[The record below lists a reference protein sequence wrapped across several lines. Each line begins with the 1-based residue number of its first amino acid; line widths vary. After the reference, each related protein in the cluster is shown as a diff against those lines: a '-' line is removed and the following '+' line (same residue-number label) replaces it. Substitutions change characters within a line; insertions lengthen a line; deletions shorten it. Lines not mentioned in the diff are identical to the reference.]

1 MNKVETNKVK
11 TMQDMGRAIR
21 ERDLMQVKIR
31 NKAHVPD
38 MIFEYIKRRRG
49 GRTYKIGIIMGVASD
64 QKVKVSWSK
73 CNLDAEE
80 KFDLG
85 TGQTIAFERAI
96 GVQPLPP
103 APLCIQSQVRQFG
116 ARCIRYFKNSKQ
128 IELPI
133 G

>member
-1 MNKVETNKVK
+1 MNKVETDNVK
-11 TMQDMGRAIR
+11 IIKDKGRTYK
-21 ERDLMQVKIR
+21 DKGLMQAAIR
-31 NKAHVPD
+31 NKVHVPD

-49 GRTYKIGIIMGVASD
+49 GRTYKVGIIMGVASEK
-64 QKVKVSWSK
+64 KVKVSWSK
-73 CNLDAEE
+73 CNLDAED

-85 TGQTIAFERAI
+85 TGRTIAFERAI

-128 IELPI
+128 IELPVD
-133 G
+133 